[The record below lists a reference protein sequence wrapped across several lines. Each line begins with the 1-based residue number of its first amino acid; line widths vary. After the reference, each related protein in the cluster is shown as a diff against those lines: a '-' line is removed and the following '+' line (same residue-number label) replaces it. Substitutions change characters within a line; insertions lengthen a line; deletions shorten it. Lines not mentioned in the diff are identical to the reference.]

1 MLVIGL
7 IGAFAVHESTETVDD
22 LSQELGPAQ
31 VSNSE
36 FMQSMLDAETE
47 LRAYLISGEREQLLD
62 HRAAL
67 AKVPEAERA
76 LAAYAKQHP
85 EMADLVAQQKR
96 LAGEWVSD
104 FARAA
109 IADGPMRADDDRKL
123 FDLGVRIFDTLKRI
137 NSQIADR
144 LQQQVSAARTDAQQ
158 RLDRTVGLI
167 VLIGI
172 GGGIA
177 CGLVGWRVTRS
188 IRHSLRELETVV
200 DQLGAG
206 GFDARAPL
214 SGPAEIRRLGKAI
227 NDMAEENARAREVEL
242 QVQDRLLEIDR
253 VKSDFVSNVSHELRT
268 PLTSI
273 AGYLELLSEDLGP
286 EVDDEHAEMMQ
297 VMQRNVVRLRSLI
310 EDLLDLGRLEREPER
325 LQEVDVARLVRDV
338 AQELRLAASSRAVTI
353 SVEVDHSPV
362 MVEAD
367 AAQLQR
373 ALANLLSNAVKFSY
387 DGGDV
392 HLHLANHGEQV
403 EVSVSDHGIG
413 IPAADQDKLGERFY
427 RASNAVTAHIPGTG
441 LGLRMVQAIVS
452 NHHGTFGLSSEE
464 GRGTTAT
471 LRLPVQRGGLE
482 PVAALSG
489 GEQSDLPLR

>member
-1 MLVIGL
+1 
-7 IGAFAVHESTETVDD
+7 
-22 LSQELGPAQ
+22 
-31 VSNSE
+31 
-36 FMQSMLDAETE
+36 
-47 LRAYLISGEREQLLD
+47 
-62 HRAAL
+62 
-67 AKVPEAERA
+67 
-76 LAAYAKQHP
+76 
-85 EMADLVAQQKR
+85 
-96 LAGEWVSD
+96 
-104 FARAA
+104 
-109 IADGPMRADDDRKL
+109 
-123 FDLGVRIFDTLKRI
+123 
-137 NSQIADR
+137 
-144 LQQQVSAARTDAQQ
+144 
-158 RLDRTVGLI
+158 
-167 VLIGI
+167 
-172 GGGIA
+172 
-177 CGLVGWRVTRS
+177 
-188 IRHSLRELETVV
+188 
-200 DQLGAG
+200 
-206 GFDARAPL
+206 
-214 SGPAEIRRLGKAI
+214 
-227 NDMAEENARAREVEL
+227 MAEENARAREVEL
-242 QVQDRLLEIDR
+242 QVQDRLLEVDR

-273 AGYLELLSEDLGP
+273 AGYLELLNEDLGP
-286 EVDDEHAEMMQ
+286 EVDADHAEMMQ

-353 SVEVDHSPV
+353 SVDVDHAPV

-392 HLHLANHGEQV
+392 QLHLSNHGEQV

-413 IPAADQDKLGERFY
+413 IPAADQGKLGERFY

-471 LRLPVQRGGLE
+471 LRLPVQRGGE
-482 PVAALSG
+482 MPVEALSG
-489 GEQSDLPLR
+489 GEQSELPQR